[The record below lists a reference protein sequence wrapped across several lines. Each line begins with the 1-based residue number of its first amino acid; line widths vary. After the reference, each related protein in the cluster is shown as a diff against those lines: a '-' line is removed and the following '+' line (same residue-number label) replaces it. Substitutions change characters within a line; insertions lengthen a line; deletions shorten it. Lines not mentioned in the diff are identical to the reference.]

1 MKPGRRG
8 VPTLP
13 VPLLREAIVRETARI
28 SLRRAAREI
37 AISPNGLRNFLNGSA
52 PRTAT
57 RAKLEGWLASQDHRG
72 ASPPNVGHLVRL
84 LSELSGDLAPQQT
97 VSLGRNIAS
106 LLAEAY
112 QARGLQPPHW
122 AQELLRHYRPRR
134 NKGEGNP

>member
-13 VPLLREAIVRETARI
+13 VPLLREAIERETARI

-72 ASPPNVGHLVRL
+72 ARPPNVGHLVRL
-84 LSELSGDLAPQQT
+84 LTELSGDLAPQQT
-97 VSLGRNIAS
+97 ALLGRNIAS
-106 LLAEAY
+106 LLTEAY
-112 QARGLQPPHW
+112 EARSLTPPRW
-122 AQELLRHYRPRR
+122 AQELLRHYRGRR
-134 NKGEGNP
+134 GKSDDS